1 MISFITL
8 ALLSVTLIACSDQS
22 EDSQKDTED
31 GWSESPVFELGD
43 YEVIGKEERLAIDH
57 IPFVAGENEH
67 YVIYFWGEQE
77 ELMNGPVKIE
87 AFHESSEEK
96 RRQSL
101 TWPVLRMK
109 KRYGKQLHRKLVRN
123 RPTCL

>member
-31 GWSESPVFELGD
+31 GWSESPAFELGD

-57 IPFVAGENEH
+57 IPFVAERMSIMSSTSGVTGRINE
-67 YVIYFWGEQE
+67 W
-77 ELMNGPVKIE
+77 P
-87 AFHESSEEK
+87 SED
-96 RRQSL
+96 RSF
-101 TWPVLRMK
+101 P
-109 KRYGKQLHRKLVRN
+109 
-123 RPTCL
+123 